1 MRVQVRGDRK
11 DFANSREVYT
21 VSREIFCKLFGLVNF
36 TESGLRVESLETGG
50 FDFTVNDRFFL
61 ETVASVSFVDELDGK
76 KTSLWIVDTGR
87 TRRAIR
93 GRGSD

>member
-1 MRVQVRGDRK
+1 M
-11 DFANSREVYT
+11 
-21 VSREIFCKLFGLVNF
+21 
-36 TESGLRVESLETGG
+36 
-50 FDFTVNDRFFL
+50 NDRFFL